1 MADRR
6 RRGAG
11 LGRRRGGGPAPP
23 PPPPPP
29 RGAPLTAARDEEAI
43 RGLVIAARNGDEAAF
58 VSLYRTYAPAV
69 YRFCLARVGL
79 PEDAEDLLQQ
89 TFLRVV
95 EALPRY
101 EDRGVPFGAWLFR
114 IARSVTVDQHR
125 RRRDELSLDLEVGE
139 TTGGPAAPPMI
150 DLGDR
155 EVLLAA
161 LASLTPDQRE
171 VVRLRFFADLT
182 ARESGLVLGRDE
194 AAVRVL
200 QWRAIA
206 ALRRVMDPAPPAPEA
221 RRVPRLA
228 TT

>member
-1 MADRR
+1 MTWQTAAGAATASAAGAATARNAD
-6 RRGAG
+6 
-11 LGRRRGGGPAPP
+11 PAPA
-23 PPPPPP
+23 
-29 RGAPLTAARDEEAI
+29 GSALTASRDEEAI

-206 ALRRVMDPAPPAPEA
+206 ALRRVMDPAPLTPDA